1 MSRTRVRRRRTT
13 LVVALAAL
21 GAIVAGPLR
30 PAAAG
35 WAATGSSAA
44 EAPARLAARTGDARR
59 YVVAPGD
66 TVWGIAVRL
75 GRGGDPRQ
83 LVDAIADANDVDPGV
98 LRPGQVLVIPS
109 V

>member
-1 MSRTRVRRRRTT
+1 VSRTRVRRRRTA

-21 GAIVAGPLR
+21 GAVWAGPLR

-35 WAATGSSAA
+35 SAAPGSIAEDAAT
-44 EAPARLAARTGDARR
+44 RQAARPADARR
-59 YVVAPGD
+59 YVVAQGD

-75 GRGGDPRQ
+75 GAGGDPRA
-83 LVDAIADANDVDPGV
+83 LVDAIADANDVDPGA
-98 LRPGQVLVIPS
+98 LHPGQVLVIPA